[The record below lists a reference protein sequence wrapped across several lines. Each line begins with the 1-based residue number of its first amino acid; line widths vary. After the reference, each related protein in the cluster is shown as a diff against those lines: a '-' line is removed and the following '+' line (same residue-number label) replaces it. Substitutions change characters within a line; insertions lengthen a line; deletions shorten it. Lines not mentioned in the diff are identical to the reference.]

1 MGIRAGGWSGAGG
14 RRGGG
19 AGGGRWENTWNSARR
34 ELEAP
39 GKEKVGERKKAG
51 VAPTFSGSGGR
62 EERPEVPHS
71 GVLRTR
77 QGR

>member
-1 MGIRAGGWSGAGG
+1 MGGG
-14 RRGGG
+14 RGGG
-19 AGGGRWENTWNSARR
+19 EVENTWNSARR
-34 ELEAP
+34 ELETP

-51 VAPTFSGSGGR
+51 VAPTFSGWGGG

-71 GVLRTR
+71 GVLHTR